1 MAVAPRPWQ
10 TPQLP
15 APKRRRQPTPQIP
28 PRAFQP
34 LPPSP
39 VIRKAATF
47 QAATATRSSVRTS
60 LVIFAMGHRFTQFLA
75 IAGIISAVSL
85 YAYTVYSQKV
95 WSNAYSELSR
105 LQNDER
111 EFVTNTESIKE
122 QLIEQS
128 SQPES
133 TLVAPKPENNLYV
146 PEPKAVKLLPQ
157 TAPNTKPIYNT
168 GPIGY

>member
-1 MAVAPRPWQ
+1 
-10 TPQLP
+10 
-15 APKRRRQPTPQIP
+15 
-28 PRAFQP
+28 
-34 LPPSP
+34 
-39 VIRKAATF
+39 
-47 QAATATRSSVRTS
+47 
-60 LVIFAMGHRFTQFLA
+60 MGHRFTQFLA